1 MKEIDTGR
9 IEFLGLDRVLKR
21 GTGEILCRQ
30 ETALLV
36 RDSVSG
42 AVLLAC
48 DDASAGLSVLER
60 HLDGSCRLLMVSDLS
75 LGRTAFER
83 YGFSEALTC
92 FQAAY
97 YGDPPAPDPRLSV
110 RTAGPDD
117 LPLLL
122 SCYDLISPEELEQV
136 VVRRSVLLG
145 CVSGQPV
152 GFIGGH
158 LEGSMGLLYIFP
170 EFRRRGYGAA
180 LENRLIAK
188 TLKAGF
194 VPFGQVE
201 AGNAGSLRLQKRLGM
216 TLSDKP
222 ILWMWK

>member
-21 GTGEILCRQ
+21 GTGEILCEQ
-30 ETALLV
+30 EAALLI

-48 DDASAGLSVLER
+48 DDAAAGLSVLER
-60 HLDGSCRLLMVSDLS
+60 HLDDSCRLLMVSDLS
-75 LGRTAFER
+75 FGRTAFEK
-83 YGFSEALTC
+83 YGFSEGLEG

-110 RTAGPDD
+110 RTAELGD

-122 SCYDLISPEELEQV
+122 SCYDLISPEELKQV
-136 VVRRSVLLG
+136 VERRSVLLG
-145 CVSGQPV
+145 YVSGQLV
-152 GFIGGH
+152 GFIGEH

-180 LENRLIAK
+180 LEKRLIAK
-188 TLKAGF
+188 TMEAGF

-201 AGNAGSLRLQKRLGM
+201 TGNAESLRLQKKLGM
-216 TLSDKP
+216 TVSEKP